1 MDDFEA
7 LLAKERGPVERF
19 VRFRIPAKADADD
32 VLQEVYLTA
41 FQKFG
46 QLKDPGAFRAWLISI
61 ARNKC
66 NDWFREKAKNLEL
79 PIDAISASVLS
90 YSRTGPRVG
99 SAVRE
104 TLELLG
110 DKDKQILYL
119 YFWKEL
125 PQAEIAKR
133 LGLPLGTVKSRLH
146 TARAN
151 FKEKYPYPSKTTQG
165 GIPMKTKLPEMLP
178 EYTIVKSEL
187 PPFSVKWEELPGW
200 SIIPRLGEKL
210 SWALYDFPARKRTEW
225 TDMEVIGKAEIHG
238 IEGVE
243 FVAHQYNT
251 EDYFRTGVIEK
262 IERHFVAQLTDTHCR
277 FLAESHL
284 EDGVRKCYTF
294 LDGASFLDNWGFGPD
309 NCGQETDLRR
319 KGILTREGDV
329 ITGEMKPNLQSQD
342 VVGRYTVTINGK
354 TYDTVCVMD
363 IECFDDSVASEQYV
377 DRNGRTVL
385 WRRFNKNDWALHRYG
400 KLWTEMLPEN
410 QRLLVNGEIY
420 VHWYD
425 WISDYIL

>member
-1 MDDFEA
+1 MEEFEA
-7 LLAKERGPVERF
+7 LLSQERGPVERF
-19 VRFRIPAKADADD
+19 VRFRLPSQADADD

-41 FQKFG
+41 FRRFG
-46 QLKDPGAFRAWLISI
+46 QLKDRNAFRPWLLSI

-66 NDWFREKAKNLEL
+66 NDYFREKARSLEI
-79 PIDAISASVLS
+79 PIDTISESVLS
-90 YSRTGPRVG
+90 YSRIGLRET

-110 DKDKQILYL
+110 EKDKQILYL

-125 PQAEIAKR
+125 PQAEIARR

-146 TARAN
+146 TAKQN
-151 FKEKYPYPSKTTQG
+151 FKDRYPRTNHTIQG
-165 GIPMKTKLPEMLP
+165 GNTMKKLPDMLP
-178 EYTIVKSEL
+178 EYTIEKSPL
-187 PPFSVKWEELPGW
+187 PPFTVKWEELPGW

-210 SWALYDFPARKRTEW
+210 SWALYDMPSRKRTEW
-225 TDMEVIGKAEIHG
+225 TDMEVVGRAEVHG

-243 FVAHQYNT
+243 FVAVQHDT
-251 EDYFRTGVIEK
+251 ENYYRTGAINE
-262 IERHFVAQLTDTHCR
+262 IERRFVAQLTETHCR
-277 FLAESHL
+277 FLAESHP

-309 NCGQETDLRR
+309 NCGQETDLHR
-319 KGILTREGDV
+319 KGILIRKGDT

-342 VVGRYTVTINGK
+342 VVGRYIVTINGK
-354 TYDTVCVMD
+354 VYDTVCVMD
-363 IECFDDSVASEQYV
+363 IECFDDAVASEQFV
-377 DRNGRTVL
+377 DQNGRTVL
-385 WRRFNKNDWALHRYG
+385 WRRFNRNDWAFHRYG
-400 KLWTEMLPEN
+400 KKWTELLPEN
-410 QRLLVNGEIY
+410 QRLYVNGEIY